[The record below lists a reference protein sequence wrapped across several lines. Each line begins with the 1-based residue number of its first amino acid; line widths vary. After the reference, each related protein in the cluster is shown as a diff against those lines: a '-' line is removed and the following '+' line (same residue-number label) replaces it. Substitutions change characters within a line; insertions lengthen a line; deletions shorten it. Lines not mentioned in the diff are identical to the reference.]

1 MPRPETYYIVLANTT
16 DEDDNASDYRIYEGP
31 HALKGARWFA
41 NKCVEEGYK
50 NVGIREILGESYG
63 LYETVANV

>member
-1 MPRPETYYIVLANTT
+1 MPRPEYIVFANAT
-16 DEDDNASDYRIYEGP
+16 DEDDNASDYRIYDGP

-50 NVGIREILGESYG
+50 FVGIREILGESYG
-63 LYETVANV
+63 LFETVKNG